1 MLFQNREHAARLLVE
16 KLRPYYKGKNPL
28 ILGIPRGSVPMAK
41 VIAEELGGELD
52 IVLVHKLGYP
62 GQPELAI
69 GAIDEN
75 GSVVAGDYMLEIEPE
90 YLEQEKLRQLEV
102 LRQRR
107 ARYTPGRAAISPH
120 GRIVIV
126 VDDGVATGSTM
137 TAALRAIR
145 QQDPKRLIG
154 AVAVASPMAARTLSH
169 EADSMV
175 CLKVPA
181 DFYAVGQF
189 FKDFTQVTD
198 EDVVAILQRHEAK
211 IATMRYP
218 DAHA

>member
-1 MLFQNREHAARLLVE
+1 MLFENREHAARLLSRR
-16 KLRPYYKGKNPL
+16 LSTYYKGKNPL
-28 ILGIPRGSVPMAK
+28 VLGIPRGAIPMAK
-41 VIAEELGGELD
+41 IIADDLGGQLD
-52 IVLVHKLGYP
+52 VVLVHKLGYP

-69 GAIDEN
+69 GAIDETGN
-75 GSVVAGDYMLEIEPE
+75 VFVSDYAREIEPE
-90 YLEQEKLRQLEV
+90 YLELEKSRQLEV

-107 ARYTPGRAAISPH
+107 ARYTPGRSPINPH

-126 VDDGVATGSTM
+126 VDDGIATGSTM

-154 AVAVASPMAARTLSH
+154 AVAVASAMAARAVSH

-175 CLKVPA
+175 CLNVPA

-189 FKDFTQVTD
+189 FKDFSQVTD
-198 EDVVAILQRHEAK
+198 DDVVAILRQHEAQV
-211 IATMRYP
+211 A
-218 DAHA
+218 AVG